1 MSHNLRA
8 KNIPKETP
16 SLLER
21 ILQNNALPFGFRVGY
36 VSNFFSGPI
45 YKLTEQDMGIRRPE
59 FATLFCLHHLGT
71 ISARDICELTGI
83 AKNTISRAVS
93 RLNDEGYVISSKD
106 PADSRRSHL
115 QMTSSGKKTYLRLLP
130 LFETRQDA
138 MLSTLTP
145 EERKILLRLLDKL
158 VMRSD
163 HWNDAY

>member
-1 MSHNLRA
+1 MSTTKHA
-8 KNIPKETP
+8 KTTPKTEI
-16 SLLER
+16 SLLSR
-21 ILQNNALPFGFRVGY
+21 ILQDNALPFGFRVGY

-71 ISARDICELTGI
+71 VSARDICELTGI

-93 RLNDEGYVISSKD
+93 RLHGEGYVISNRD
-106 PADSRRSHL
+106 PADSRRSCL

-145 EERKILLRLLDKL
+145 TEREMLLRLLDKL

>member
-1 MSHNLRA
+1 MSPNKHA
-8 KNIPKETP
+8 KSIPKEEIP
-16 SLLER
+16 LLAR
-21 ILQNNALPFGFRVGY
+21 ILRDNALPFGFRVGY

-59 FATLFCLHHLGT
+59 FATLFCLHHLDT
-71 ISARDICELTGI
+71 VSARDVCELTGI

-93 RLNDEGYVISSKD
+93 RLHDEGYVISSKD
-106 PADSRRSHL
+106 PTDSRRSRL

-145 EERKILLRLLDKL
+145 AEREILLRLLDKL